1 MESVIIK
8 RSIVISGRKTTVS
21 LERGFWKTLK
31 EIANSR
37 RMSLSDLVTSID
49 LEDQGSSLP
58 SRLRLF
64 VLDFYLSQRARERRA
79 PKAPLRIVR

>member
-8 RSIVISGRKTTVS
+8 RSIVISGRRTTVS

-37 RMSLSDLVTSID
+37 RMSLSELVTSID
-49 LEDQGSSLP
+49 LEDQGSLS

-64 VLDFYLSQRARERRA
+64 VLDFYLSQRAKERMA
-79 PKAPLRIVR
+79 PKAQLRIVR